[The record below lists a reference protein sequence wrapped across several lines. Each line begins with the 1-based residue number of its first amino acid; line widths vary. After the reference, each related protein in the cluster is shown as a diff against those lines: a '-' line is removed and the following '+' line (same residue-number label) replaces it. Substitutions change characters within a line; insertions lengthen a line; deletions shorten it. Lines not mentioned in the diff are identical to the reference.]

1 MNRTKNVGN
10 FINAWRGTNEL
21 SYSNKVMK
29 NLKSTYIP
37 GTNINESMDNRL
49 FNFMIDKTEGVDFG

>member
-1 MNRTKNVGN
+1 
-10 FINAWRGTNEL
+10 
-21 SYSNKVMK
+21 MK

>member
-1 MNRTKNVGN
+1 MNRIKNEGN
-10 FINAWRGTNEL
+10 LINEWRATNDS